1 MKKLLVAAVIALV
14 ASALSYP
21 AHADGTP
28 STGSFTV
35 VSSPDLSAAYATGQI
50 TISSVAG
57 SVGAKVTVGSV
68 ALREGVHWRVGVSSY
83 ATASSLASAI
93 NQYVGQVTAAVL
105 LHGHVIQLTAS
116 DIGALYN
123 SVSLRTSTPTA
134 VGVSGATLTGGL
146 DNASVAINHVK
157 LVQGRDW
164 FVGAS
169 ETDTALSLAT
179 AINRNPG
186 TRDIVEALP
195 NGALVLL
202 QATLSPNH
210 YALEYSGKAGAI
222 TKSGTAMTGG
232 TAGNLARYS
241 CDLGNVA
248 TLPLQDFPAGC
259 KAYQTS
265 DNKLYISTEQ
275 VVGIDSWKALW

>member
-1 MKKLLVAAVIALV
+1 MKKLLVAVVLALV
-14 ASALSYP
+14 ASAQCVP
-21 AHADGTP
+21 AHADGMP

-35 VSSPDLSAAYATGQI
+35 VSSPDLSAAYASGQI

-57 SVGAKVTVGSV
+57 SIGAKVTVASV

-116 DIGALYN
+116 DTGALYN

-134 VGVSGATLTGGL
+134 IGVSGATLAGGL
-146 DNASVAINHVK
+146 DNASVSIHHMQ

-169 ETDTALSLAT
+169 EADTALSLAT
-179 AINRNPG
+179 AINRNAG
-186 TRDIVEALP
+186 TSAIVEALP
-195 NGALVLL
+195 NGALILL

-210 YALEYSGKAGAI
+210 YVLGYSGKAGAI
-222 TKSGTAMTGG
+222 TKSGATMTGG
-232 TAGNLARYS
+232 TVGNLARFN
-241 CDLGNVA
+241 CDLGSVG
-248 TLPLQDFPAGC
+248 TLPTADFPAGC

-265 DNKLYISTEQ
+265 DNKLYVSTEQ
-275 VVGIDSWKALW
+275 VVGVDSWKGLW